1 MLIPGFII
9 RLRSHIQRIS
19 KAVIIQN
26 LSCAG
31 YRDRLTSNEF
41 MMSWAV
47 YNRCV
52 LVSYLAARHVR
63 HRSVGLDGLQLVQAP
78 VQLLQRLQRHP
89 QEVLIWK
96 QWRRHLHPPSSILS
110 TAATNQQTCKG
121 CLTMFWLLKNLRHY
135 YKWPNKQFMIFL
147 DKQPKWQWQAEA
159 TCC

>member
-1 MLIPGFII
+1 MIKDSFLRYMLVPGFIF
-9 RLRSHIQRIS
+9 RLWSQRIF

-47 YNRCV
+47 YIRCV

-121 CLTMFWLLKNLRHY
+121 CLTMFWLVCRKLLKNLWHCR
-135 YKWPNKQFMIFL
+135 KWPNKQ
-147 DKQPKWQWQAEA
+147 
-159 TCC
+159 